1 MLSGTFLQLLIL
13 FFQPSPLSW
22 LVGIARIRDPG
33 CFTKGAV
40 DLMHYQIDDDD
51 VDDEEV
57 DGDDEDKDDEV
68 MILMMTQR

>member
-1 MLSGTFLQLLIL
+1 ML
-13 FFQPSPLSW
+13 
-22 LVGIARIRDPG
+22 
-33 CFTKGAV
+33 
-40 DLMHYQIDDDD
+40 YQIDDDD

>member
-1 MLSGTFLQLLIL
+1 MKGIL

-22 LVGIARIRDPG
+22 LVRIARIRHPG

-40 DLMHYQIDDDD
+40 HLMHDQIDDDD

-57 DGDDEDKDDEV
+57 DGDDEDNDDEV

>member
-1 MLSGTFLQLLIL
+1 
-13 FFQPSPLSW
+13 
-22 LVGIARIRDPG
+22 
-33 CFTKGAV
+33 
-40 DLMHYQIDDDD
+40 MHYQIDDDD